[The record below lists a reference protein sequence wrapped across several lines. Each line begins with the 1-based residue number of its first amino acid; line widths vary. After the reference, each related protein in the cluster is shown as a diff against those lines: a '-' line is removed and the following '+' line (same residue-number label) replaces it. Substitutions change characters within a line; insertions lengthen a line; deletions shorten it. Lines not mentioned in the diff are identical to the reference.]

1 MKTNYIEDR
10 KHIGTIHGLYC
21 IDDYYQA
28 RRKYSDKTEFVLI
41 LVKNTKN
48 GTKELEISSDEI
60 PEKFRNVL

>member
-41 LVKNTKN
+41 LVKNIKLYQLVILQML
-48 GTKELEISSDEI
+48 KQ
-60 PEKFRNVL
+60 